1 MTNTEHAIVCIH
13 GLWMRNAVF
22 WYLRNAL
29 RRSGTQFYLF
39 DYASIR
45 KPMSQHVRALQQ
57 YIQGIQ
63 AKRIDFIAHSLGGL
77 LLFEYFSLVSDQ
89 RFNKTVLLGT
99 PLQGSATAK
108 AYSSTVLKPLL
119 GANKDILL
127 KGITEWSAPGPV
139 MMIAGKKSFGMGAV
153 AGALPGENDGT
164 VAVDETQHP
173 QLSAHY
179 VINASHS
186 SMMCSHEAVQLIRSF
201 I

>member
-1 MTNTEHAIVCIH
+1 MKNTEHAIVCIH
-13 GLWMRNAVF
+13 GLWMRKAVF
-22 WYLRNAL
+22 WYLRNAF

-119 GANKDILL
+119 GANKEYFAQRYNRMVCAWPSHDDCWE
-127 KGITEWSAPGPV
+127 KKFWYGRGGWC
-139 MMIAGKKSFGMGAV
+139 IARRK
-153 AGALPGENDGT
+153 
-164 VAVDETQHP
+164 
-173 QLSAHY
+173 
-179 VINASHS
+179 
-186 SMMCSHEAVQLIRSF
+186 
-201 I
+201 